1 MEFNPRICITGSF
14 TLISFARSLRLS
26 LPMDGMKHSIA
37 RDPVDRLSIP
47 RGAPKI
53 DPPGLRRLR
62 FSFHKPHCQRAGTSP
77 NSQDQTSGLRSEKKN
92 HTRFPCWALPSIR
105 NCCRPVGW
113 RTLSFSFQPQALT
126 VSGWRRVFRVSTRL
140 FKQQTRSGVNKLSRI
155 FYDSGGFSRSCSINN

>member
-14 TLISFARSLRLS
+14 TLINFARLLRLS

-37 RDPVDRLSIP
+37 RDPVDRSSTP
-47 RGAPKI
+47 RRAPKI

-62 FSFHKPHCQRAGTSP
+62 FSFHKPHCQRAGTSS

-113 RTLSFSFQPQALT
+113 KTLSCGRPQWPPPCFASQRGCLNNNP
-126 VSGWRRVFRVSTRL
+126 VSVSTT
-140 FKQQTRSGVNKLSRI
+140 FHEFFATTP
-155 FYDSGGFSRSCSINN
+155 FFFAAAA